1 MPDWTAFDRTLTGR
15 RRAIVESFVE
25 FVRLE
30 SVSQEPEKVR
40 VTGEWLANALRARK
54 LDGRVLETGGNPA
67 VFGERRVPGATRT
80 VLFYCHYDTKPIP
93 LHGWLQ
99 PNPLEP
105 VFRRGLA
112 EDNVPITAFAEIRD
126 DDLGEFRLYARGSS
140 DDKGPI
146 WCHLNAM
153 EIMDAVGLAPAVNV
167 KFIFDG
173 EEEIGS
179 PHFGAFCQQHR
190 ELLAADV
197 VVITD
202 GPKHASGRPTIAGG
216 ARGVGSVTLELEAAR
231 RDLHSGNFAVPNPAW
246 KLNGLL
252 ASMATPDGM
261 PLIEGFEEDV
271 AAPTAAEK
279 AMMAALPLDLR
290 ALEKDLGVKVAEDYL
305 DRIMFHPTLT
315 IRGLHSGFLGKEANT
330 IIPHTATVLLE
341 VRMVKNMRWEKVVA
355 RLLDHIRGPGFTVID
370 DPKAPLPDELRCK
383 AVRVISKAGYDPAK
397 TSLELPVSREIV
409 ATVERAHGDER
420 AVLMPTLGGSVP
432 IYAFTDILQL
442 PTLIVPY
449 ANANNRQHS
458 PNEHLRLDHLFQ
470 GVRTTAQLMSDLGG
484 PTTKDPQ
491 TPSLGGS

>member
-1 MPDWTAFDRTLTGR
+1 MPEWSAFTRLLTAR
-15 RRAIVESFVE
+15 RRTIVESFVE
-25 FVRLE
+25 FVRME
-30 SVSQEPEKVR
+30 SVSQEPDRVR
-40 VTGEWLANALRARK
+40 VTGQWLAAAMRSRGL
-54 LDGRVLETGGNPA
+54 GGEVLETGGNPA

-80 VLFYCHYDTKPIP
+80 VLVYCHYDTKPIP
-93 LHGWLQ
+93 PAGWLQ
-99 PNPLEP
+99 PNPIEP

-112 EDNVPITAFAEIRD
+112 EDGAPMTLLTEIAD
-126 DDLGEFRLYARGSS
+126 DALADHRLYARGAS

-153 EIMDAVGLAPAVNV
+153 ALMDAAGLAPAVNV
-167 KFIFDG
+167 KLIFDG

-179 PHFGAFCQQHR
+179 PFFGQFCEANR
-190 ELLAADV
+190 DRLAADV

-202 GPKHASGRPTIAGG
+202 GPKHASGRPTVSGG
-216 ARGVGSVTLELEAAR
+216 ARGVGSITLELEAAR

-252 ASMATPDGM
+252 ASMATPDGA

-271 AAPTAAEK
+271 VGPTAAEK
-279 AMMAALPLDLR
+279 TMMAELPLDLP
-290 ALEKDLGVKVAEDYL
+290 ALEKELGVRLAPDYL

-330 IIPHTATVLLE
+330 IIPHKATVLLE
-341 VRMVKNMRWEKVVA
+341 FRMVKNQRWTKVVA
-355 RLLDHIRGPGFTVID
+355 RVLDHIRGQGFTVLEGD
-370 DPKAPLPDELRCK
+370 APLPDELRGK
-383 AVRVISKAGYDPAK
+383 AVRVVSKSGYDAAK
-397 TSLELPVSREIV
+397 TSLELPVSREIIQI
-409 ATVERAHGDER
+409 VERAHGGER

-432 IYAFTDILQL
+432 IYAFTDVLQI

-470 GVRTTAQLMSDLGG
+470 GIRTTAQLLTDL
-484 PTTKDPQ
+484 
-491 TPSLGGS
+491 